1 MTSSLRELEQR
12 LEREPDNLPLRV
24 TVAGKLREA
33 VRADA
38 AVEHYRKVAI
48 AYRSQ
53 GRAQQALAVCEN
65 ILELAPDD
73 IAIHALVKDL
83 EARMP
88 TMAAMLEMA
97 APRPQFDEDGVDIE
111 FSEVGDAPRDPVLE
125 ALAPQLDP
133 DIESVESVES
143 VESDDATRPIDI
155 KRPVVKIVPSPA
167 GTRGA
172 APRAMS
178 PNVAVRKSGTFET
191 ETPLP
196 NPLPYHI
203 ADPTSAKLLVSIED
217 LDENIETRPGPIARP
232 PSEPGTTGL
241 AQAARRISGMITNPA
256 PALDLAQELETRQH
270 VRLSAL
276 EIARVSRPPP
286 TVPIEHVDLDDDAPT
301 PIPDWAGNVTS
312 PGGRASDEEDLT
324 VPLEKLATA
333 PIANAF
339 FVSLPQ
345 PRRDAALARCIAR
358 TVTAGT
364 TVIRLGETGHPL
376 ILVVRGQLEVRHDRP
391 HGTQGSYVPL
401 DTIETGQFIGEA
413 ALLARTPAPAN
424 IVAVTD
430 SDVLSL
436 PPHALFELAGAYP
449 ALWAALKDS
458 AERRTRQYDKLLRGS

>member
-33 VRADA
+33 DRADA

-53 GRAQQALAVCEN
+53 GRAQQALAVCKS

-83 EARMP
+83 ESRMP
-88 TMAAMLEMA
+88 AMPVMPA
-97 APRPQFDEDGVDIE
+97 MPAQFEEDGVDVE

-133 DIESVESVES
+133 DT
-143 VESDDATRPIDI
+143 ESDDATSPIDI
-155 KRPVVKIVPSPA
+155 KRPIVKIVPSPA

-178 PNVAVRKSGTFET
+178 PSLAVRKSGTFET

-203 ADPTSAKLLVSIED
+203 ADPTSAKLLVPIED
-217 LDENIETRPGPIARP
+217 LDENIETRPGPNARP
-232 PSEPGTTGL
+232 PSEPGTAGL
-241 AQAARRISGMITNPA
+241 AQAARRISGMITSSA
-256 PALDLAQELETRQH
+256 PALDLAQALETRQH

-276 EIARVSRPPP
+276 EIDRVSRPPP
-286 TVPIEHVDLDDDAPT
+286 TVPVEHVDLDDDDDAPT
-301 PIPDWAGNVTS
+301 PIPDWAGNVTR
-312 PGGRASDEEDLT
+312 PGGRASEDEDLT
-324 VPLEKLATA
+324 MPLEKVATA

-339 FVSLPQ
+339 FVSLPR

-358 TVTAGT
+358 SVTAGT

-391 HGTQGSYVPL
+391 LGTQGSYVAL
-401 DTIETGQFIGEA
+401 DTIEAGHFIGEA
-413 ALLARTPAPAN
+413 ALLSRTPAPAN

-458 AERRTRQYDKLLRGS
+458 AERRTRQYEKLLRGS